1 MGKDDREMDTLA
13 LSAFESHVGSVFK
26 LAADTDSEID
36 LILISA
42 TRMPTTDPP
51 GTSDTGRPFS
61 LLFRGPEA
69 QPFGQGTQT
78 LSHLTMGR
86 LEIFLV
92 PIQPD
97 AEGPLYEAVFA

>member
-1 MGKDDREMDTLA
+1 MDKLA

-26 LAADTDSEID
+26 LAADTHSEID

-42 TRMPTTDPP
+42 ARMATTDPP
-51 GTSDTGRPFS
+51 GTPDSGRPFS
-61 LLFRGPEA
+61 LLFRGPET

-78 LSHLTMGR
+78 LSHIVMGQI
-86 LEIFLV
+86 EIFLV
-92 PIQPD
+92 PMQPD